1 MPVLS
6 VFAGH
11 PYVLRLVHVH
21 VADAC
26 GIAVATRLA
35 VLSAE
40 LFNHRRLVML
50 YAHEVEAMGMG
61 WDDMSDY
68 MCDHSPEC
76 GECDEVV
83 EIIIDYGSSDDS
95 DIPF

>member
-1 MPVLS
+1 
-6 VFAGH
+6 
-11 PYVLRLVHVH
+11 
-21 VADAC
+21 
-26 GIAVATRLA
+26 
-35 VLSAE
+35 
-40 LFNHRRLVML
+40 ML